1 MNKDLLT
8 IAMGLSEKDIKELM
22 RLKKD
27 GSKKLGELRRERKK
41 LLTALKKIND
51 QIVSYGGED
60 IFNMDSPA
68 TKRRG
73 RKPGK
78 KSTLAEKAPTSKRKK
93 PTKANSG
100 AKGKRLI
107 SGGLTDAVRKVLVDA
122 NDSLRAADIV
132 DKLPG
137 FGYKVKD
144 VAAIRKRV
152 SIVLAT
158 QKKNFEQVGRGLYRI
173 VE

>member
-1 MNKDLLT
+1 ML
-8 IAMGLSEKDIKELM
+8 
-22 RLKKD
+22 
-27 GSKKLGELRRERKK
+27 
-41 LLTALKKIND
+41 
-51 QIVSYGGED
+51 
-60 IFNMDSPA
+60 
-68 TKRRG
+68 
-73 RKPGK
+73 
-78 KSTLAEKAPTSKRKK
+78 
-93 PTKANSG
+93 
-100 AKGKRLI
+100 
-107 SGGLTDAVRKVLVDA
+107 DA

-144 VAAIRKRV
+144 VAATRKRV

>member
-1 MNKDLLT
+1 MNKNLLT

-60 IFNMDSPA
+60 IFNMDSPVKKA
-68 TKRRG
+68 RG
-73 RKPGK
+73 RKPGRK
-78 KSTLAEKAPTSKRKK
+78 PALAEAATPKRKK
-93 PTKANSG
+93 TAKSSSKG
-100 AKGKRLI
+100 KGKRLI
-107 SGGLTDAVRKVLVDA
+107 SGGLTDAVRKVLLDA

-144 VAAIRKRV
+144 VAATRKRV